1 MQENQRRAD
10 RNSGTGKGA
19 SKSTRTGTNN
29 ADSPPR
35 VRHIGRVVAVF
46 VAVVLL
52 GAAATAATIAYLNTP
67 PRGFAAEDS
76 RPFRVERGESVASI
90 AQRLEDQ
97 GVIRSARLLRLI
109 SVARTTQNRF
119 QSGNYL
125 LTGGI
130 SALEIHD
137 YLISG
142 RQQLVRVTVPEGW
155 TIRRMAAQLEA
166 AGIVDA
172 DRFKR
177 ATQSRELLARFDIPA
192 DSAQGYL
199 YPDTYYFQEDY
210 PAEQVVA
217 HMIETFFGVIRDI
230 APELDALSPEE
241 LHEQVILASIIEREY
256 ITPDEAPLMASVF
269 YNRLNAGMRLESCAT
284 VVYVMTE
291 EEGLSHPSR
300 LFYRDLERESPYNT
314 YRNSGLPPGPIS
326 NPGRTALSGAFHPA
340 DTDYWFFV
348 LQGENADR
356 HHFSRSYQ
364 EHNQATVLYLR
375 GPRS

>member
-1 MQENQRRAD
+1 MDKDRKAKDQTGQEDTTGNPPHTRSGLWRALVIVVA
-10 RNSGTGKGA
+10 GMLLAAGA
-19 SKSTRTGTNN
+19 S
-29 ADSPPR
+29 
-35 VRHIGRVVAVF
+35 AVT
-46 VAVVLL
+46 LL
-52 GAAATAATIAYLNTP
+52 YLNTP
-67 PRGFAAEDS
+67 PADHTAEES
-76 RPFRVERGESVASI
+76 YPFRVERGDSVASI
-90 AQRLEDQ
+90 AQRLESQ
-97 GVIRSARLLRLI
+97 GAIRSERLLRLI
-109 SVARTTQNRF
+109 SVARSTQNRF

-125 LTGGI
+125 LRGAMST
-130 SALEIHD
+130 LEIHD

-155 TIRRMAAQLEA
+155 TIRRIAKQLEER
-166 AGIVDA
+166 GIVDA
-172 DRFKR
+172 AEFKR
-177 ATQSRELLARFDIPA
+177 ATENRELLSRYEIAA

-199 YPDTYYFQEDY
+199 YPDTYHFEEEY

-217 HMIETFFGVIRDI
+217 HMIETFFRI
-230 APELDALSPEE
+230 AREIYPDLDSLSAEE
-241 LHEQVILASIIEREY
+241 LHEHVILASIIEREY

-269 YNRLNAGMRLESCAT
+269 HNRLDAGMRLESCAT

-291 EEGLSHPSR
+291 EEELPHPNR

-314 YRNSGLPPGPIS
+314 YRNRGLPPGPIS
-326 NPGRTALSGAFHPA
+326 NPGRTALSGAMDPA

-348 LQGENADR
+348 LQGENAER